1 MSVYD
6 REGKDEYAKWGRV
19 AKVGEREQAEQ
30 RERWNSTNVVNSI
43 NIAEYY
49 RVVSKVSPP
58 SSALVQ

>member
-1 MSVYD
+1 MTVKARMNTRNGEEWQKLVSVS
-6 REGKDEYAKWGRV
+6 RQSRG
-19 AKVGEREQAEQ
+19 
-30 RERWNSTNVVNSI
+30 ERWNSTNVVNSI